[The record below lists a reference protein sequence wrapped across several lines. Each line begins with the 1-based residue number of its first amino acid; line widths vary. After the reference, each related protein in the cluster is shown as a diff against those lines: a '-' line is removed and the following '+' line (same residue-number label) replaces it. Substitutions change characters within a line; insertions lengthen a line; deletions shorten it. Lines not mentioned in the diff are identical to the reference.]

1 MFYTDESNINDN
13 NSKNIAISLGELLNQ
28 FFGIDS
34 DLKNEIH
41 NLLSKNPYL
50 WKTRPISPKLNY
62 YAGCDVIYLPKIYNI
77 FYKKCKEDKN
87 INIENIFSECQK
99 YLRYVN
105 INKNIKNYNKM
116 NLAVG
121 TKLQGL
127 IKNFQNFCVFVQLN
141 IGYMG
146 VVYKSASVKLIKQKY
161 KIGDIICFSIL
172 HVEHSKKKYVL
183 DISVEDN
190 NTNNSEEDSD
200 DKHIIKNENDN
211 NISKVK
217 MKLCDNL
224 NISEKSFYPKSY
236 LANQNK
242 ENNNIIT
249 QNNINAN
256 INSNNNNNINL
267 NFRLIH
273 NFSNGWLNVKQYPI
287 YQNIKFFNY

>member
-1 MFYTDESNINDN
+1 LKGIFDTQIAYRMFYTDESNINDN

-200 DKHIIKNENDN
+200 DKHIIKNENEN

-217 MKLCDNL
+217 LKLCDNL

-236 LANQNK
+236 LAKLFKVYHYKNNFNK
-242 ENNNIIT
+242 IE
-249 QNNINAN
+249 
-256 INSNNNNNINL
+256 
-267 NFRLIH
+267 
-273 NFSNGWLNVKQYPI
+273 
-287 YQNIKFFNY
+287 

>member
-1 MFYTDESNINDN
+1 MFYADGLNINDN

-87 INIENIFSECQK
+87 INIEKIFTECQK

-146 VVYKSASVKLIKQKY
+146 VVYKSSSVKLIKQKY
-161 KIGDIICFSIL
+161 KIGDIIMFNIL

-183 DISVEDN
+183 DICEEN
-190 NTNNSEEDSD
+190 NNNNNSEEDSS
-200 DKHIIKNENDN
+200 DKHIKKNENEN
-211 NISKVK
+211 NIYNDRL
-217 MKLCDNL
+217 KLCDNL

-236 LANQNK
+236 LANHNK

-256 INSNNNNNINL
+256 INSNNNNINL
-267 NFRLIH
+267 NLRLIH

-287 YQNIKFFNY
+287 HQNIKFFNY

>member
-50 WKTRPISPKLNY
+50 WKTRPISSKLNY

-87 INIENIFSECQK
+87 INIENIFTECQK

-116 NLAVG
+116 NLTIG

-146 VVYKSASVKLIKQKY
+146 VVYKFASVKLIKQKY
-161 KIGDIICFSIL
+161 KIGDIICFSI
-172 HVEHSKKKYVL
+172 
-183 DISVEDN
+183 
-190 NTNNSEEDSD
+190 
-200 DKHIIKNENDN
+200 
-211 NISKVK
+211 
-217 MKLCDNL
+217 C
-224 NISEKSFYPKSY
+224 
-236 LANQNK
+236 
-242 ENNNIIT
+242 
-249 QNNINAN
+249 
-256 INSNNNNNINL
+256 
-267 NFRLIH
+267 
-273 NFSNGWLNVKQYPI
+273 
-287 YQNIKFFNY
+287 